1 MHKIF
6 IFLSFTL
13 FLLVG
18 CGGSKES
25 ASNSET
31 SNPEISLPTAYSADS
46 LAGNSYFYLYF
57 NNFRWAID
65 RIDFQNDNLF
75 IATNPNEQ
83 ITGDYGVEG
92 SLLYLKSSQND
103 GGQSFFIKRVAVDA
117 DSGAA
122 ITCWERSADALFDC
136 VRSDAVEYE
145 FDNEQSAIAKR
156 NTLNDIGSDNNAPI
170 DESYLLRN
178 TNFFVTY
185 HNGSAWLL
193 KTLHFGD
200 TNDFTLSDNGRVQ
213 NGTFQFIDSIV
224 FLNIPS
230 EKLDLYIKLMA
241 IDNNAKGIQS
251 CWETT
256 LSSSFDCSGTTIEYI
271 FTTLEDAQLFLESH

>member
-6 IFLSFTL
+6 IFFGFTL

-25 ASNSET
+25 VSNSEN
-31 SNPEISLPTAYSADS
+31 SNPDTYLPLAYSADNLS
-46 LAGNSYFYLYF
+46 GNSFYYLYF

-65 RIDFQNDNLF
+65 RIDFQDDNLF
-75 IATNPNEQ
+75 TATNPNEQ

-92 SLLYLKSSQND
+92 SLLSLKGSQND
-103 GGQSFFIKRVAVDA
+103 GGQSFFIKRVAVDG
-117 DSGAA
+117 DSGAS
-122 ITCWERSADALFDC
+122 ITCWEKSADALFDC
-136 VRSDAVEYE
+136 AGSDKVEYE

-156 NTLNDIGSDNNAPI
+156 NTLNDIGGDNNASI

-178 TNFFVTY
+178 TDFFVTY
-185 HNGSAWLL
+185 YNGSSWLL

-200 TNDFTLSDNGRVQ
+200 TNAFTLSDNGRVQ

-230 EKLDLYIKLMA
+230 EKLDIYIKLMT
-241 IDNNAKGIQS
+241 IDNSAKGIQS

-256 LSSSFDCSGTTIEYI
+256 LSSSFDCSGTAIKYI
-271 FTTLEDAQLFLESH
+271 FTKLENAQLFLERH